1 MAAVTNQPIV
11 MFTLTFNP
19 LNGAFSVRPVCKAT
33 DRPLIRELFCKEFYG
48 DLPQPFFDDGLWEI
62 YDSMET
68 TSKDVYGAYLVYH
81 RDRLLF
87 LLEIHSP
94 VQMDLTETFLSLQG
108 TVGIYCFYASPVE
121 SLNLPALRTCIGS
134 LLDQPGIDRILTTL
148 GNPADAPRTTLLE
161 RTGFRLLHNSPD
173 TASVYCCTTDSFPLL
188 SGGVGSLAATGV

>member
-11 MFTLTFNP
+11 MFTLTVNP

-62 YDSMET
+62 YDNMET

-81 RDRLLF
+81 CDHLLF

-94 VQMDLTETFLSLQG
+94 VQMDLTETSLSLQG
-108 TVGIYCFYASPVE
+108 TVGIYCFYASPAE

-134 LLDQPGIDRILTTL
+134 LLDQPDINRILTSL
-148 GNPADAPRTTLLE
+148 GNPADTPRATLLE
-161 RTGFRLLHNSPD
+161 RTGFRLLPNSPD
-173 TASVYCCTTDSFPLL
+173 TASVYCCTTESFPLVI
-188 SGGVGSLAATGV
+188 GGAGSLAATDA